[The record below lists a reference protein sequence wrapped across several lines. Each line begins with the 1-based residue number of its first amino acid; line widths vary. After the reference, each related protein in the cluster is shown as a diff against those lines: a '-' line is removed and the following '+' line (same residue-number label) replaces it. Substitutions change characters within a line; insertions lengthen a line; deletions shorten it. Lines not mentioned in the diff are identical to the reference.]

1 MIGKRDPASHRMRK
15 PDLIIGPPS
24 APCYYRWQL
33 FKFRGFQLCLH
44 KWLRS
49 DDDRALHDHS
59 GDSISFI
66 LNHGYIEIVREY
78 SGAWLP
84 NTWQIDDSGRV
95 YRDVAR
101 FRRPW
106 WPVFRRAQDP
116 HRVVLDFM
124 SAPIWSLWFRWPPR
138 REWGFHCPKGWRHWR
153 DYLNNRGDYYS
164 IGTSEVGPGC
174 G

>member
-1 MIGKRDPASHRMRK
+1 MRK

-59 GDSISFI
+59 GDSISVI
-66 LNHGYIEIVREY
+66 LNHGYIEIERTQVVGSY
-78 SGAWLP
+78 GM
-84 NTWQIDDSGRV
+84 T
-95 YRDVAR
+95 YRDATH
-101 FRRPW
+101 FRRPF
-106 WPVFRRAQDP
+106 WPIFRKAETP

-124 SAPIWSLWFRWPPR
+124 SAPVWSLWFRWPPR
-138 REWGFHCPKGWRHWR
+138 RDWGFHCPKGWRHWQE
-153 DYLNNRGDYYS
+153 YVSNRQDYYKTG
-164 IGTSEVGPGC
+164 ISEVGPGC
-174 G
+174 D

>member
-1 MIGKRDPASHRMRK
+1 MRK

-66 LNHGYIEIVREY
+66 LNHGYLEVVREFLPPKSIY
-78 SGAWLP
+78 RIDAWK
-84 NTWQIDDSGRV
+84 QDESSGRV
-95 YRDVAR
+95 YRDVAH
-101 FRRPW
+101 FRRPF

-124 SAPIWSLWFRWPPR
+124 SAPVWSLWFRWPPR
-138 REWGFHCPKGWRHWR
+138 RAWGFWCPKGWRHWQE
-153 DYLNNRGDYYS
+153 YVTNRQDYYKTG
-164 IGTSEVGPGC
+164 ISEIGPGC
-174 G
+174 D